1 MRRRTDLG
9 REHPA
14 LVGRGSGP
22 IPRSTNPGAASILS
36 DLLRRRVIFLLGKGG
51 VGTTSVSGALALAA
65 SESGNSV
72 LAMETDT
79 RAPMA
84 NAFAIKPAFE
94 PVMVS
99 EQLFEMV
106 LEGRHAL
113 EEYLKLVIPA
123 RAVMRA
129 VFASRLYQFFVN
141 AAPGLKELMMLGKV
155 YYEAERKLGG
165 REHWDLIVVDGPASG
180 QALSLLKM
188 PTAARQTFGD
198 SVVGREAGNISRAL
212 RDEAE
217 TAVVLVTTPEPLP
230 ISETLE
236 TAATLHEIGIRPGAI
251 IFNRSRAPNFSN
263 RDVVK
268 LREHLIATGNASD
281 AEYFG
286 KIAKSELDRASQ
298 AKKALA
304 QLHGETSA
312 PVIELPL
319 MHGLSGGELVR
330 AIARELLANPAGK
343 SSKQALHI

>member
-1 MRRRTDLG
+1 MLA
-9 REHPA
+9 E
-14 LVGRGSGP
+14 
-22 IPRSTNPGAASILS
+22 
-36 DLLRRRVIFLLGKGG
+36 LLHRRVIFLLGKGG
-51 VGTTSVSGALALAA
+51 VGTTSVSAALALAA
-65 SESGNSV
+65 SEAGNSV

-84 NAFAIKPAFE
+84 NAFGVKPAFE
-94 PVMVS
+94 PEMVS
-99 EQLFEMV
+99 ERLFEMV

-155 YYEAERKLGG
+155 YYEAERKLAG

-198 SVVGREAGNISRAL
+198 SVVGREAANIARAL
-212 RDEAE
+212 RDATE
-217 TAVVLVTTPEPLP
+217 TAVVLVTTPEALP

-236 TAATLHEIGIRPGAI
+236 TAHTLRAMEIQPAAV
-251 IFNRSRAPNFSN
+251 IFNRNSTPNFST
-263 RDVVK
+263 REIMK
-268 LREHLIATGNASD
+268 LKEQLIASGKASD
-281 AEYFG
+281 AEYLG
-286 KIAKSELDRASQ
+286 KIAKHELDRASY
-298 AKKALA
+298 ARKAFA
-304 QLHGETSA
+304 QLRAETSA

-319 MHGLSGGELVR
+319 MRGVSSRELVR
-330 AIARELLANPAGK
+330 ALAPQLQE
-343 SSKQALHI
+343 SRSDRV

>member
-1 MRRRTDLG
+1 M
-9 REHPA
+9 
-14 LVGRGSGP
+14 
-22 IPRSTNPGAASILS
+22 LS
-36 DLLRRRVIFLLGKGG
+36 DLLRRRVVFLLGKGG
-51 VGTTSVSGALALAA
+51 VGTTSISAALALAA
-65 SESGNSV
+65 SDSGNSV
-72 LAMETDT
+72 LAMETDS

-84 NAFAIKPAFE
+84 NAFGVKPEFE

-99 EQLFEMV
+99 DHLFAMV

-129 VFASRLYQFFVN
+129 VFSSRLYHFFVN
-141 AAPGLKELMMLGKV
+141 AAPGLKELMMLGKI

-165 REHWDLIVVDGPASG
+165 RDHWDLIVVDGPASG

-198 SVVGREAGNISRAL
+198 SVVGREAANISRAL
-212 RDEAE
+212 RDEGE

-236 TAATLHEIGIRPGAI
+236 TAATMGESGIKPAAI

-263 RDVVK
+263 RDVAK
-268 LREHLIATGNASD
+268 LKEHLIATGKTSD
-281 AEYFG
+281 SEYLS
-286 KIAKSELDRASQ
+286 KIAKSELDRARQ
-298 AKKALA
+298 ADKALA
-304 QLHGETSA
+304 QLRAETSA

-319 MHGLSGGELVR
+319 MRGVSGSELVR
-330 AIARELLANPAGK
+330 ALARELAANAVEK
-343 SSKQALHI
+343 SSNRAARA

>member
-1 MRRRTDLG
+1 
-9 REHPA
+9 
-14 LVGRGSGP
+14 
-22 IPRSTNPGAASILS
+22 
-36 DLLRRRVIFLLGKGG
+36 
-51 VGTTSVSGALALAA
+51 
-65 SESGNSV
+65 
-72 LAMETDT
+72 METDT

-84 NAFAIKPAFE
+84 NAFDIKPAFE

-165 REHWDLIVVDGPASG
+165 REHWDLVVVDGPASG

-236 TAATLHEIGIRPGAI
+236 TAAALRGIGIKPAAI
-251 IFNRSRAPNFSN
+251 IFNRSQRPSFSI
-263 RDVVK
+263 RDVAK
-268 LREHLIATGNASD
+268 LKEHLVANGNASD
-281 AEYFG
+281 AEYLAR
-286 KIAKSELDRASQ
+286 IAKSELDRAHQ
-298 AKKALA
+298 ADKALA
-304 QLHGETSA
+304 LLREETSA
-312 PVIELPL
+312 PMIELPL
-319 MHGLSGGELVR
+319 MRGVSGGQLARTLAHELRGNSVV
-330 AIARELLANPAGK
+330 K
-343 SSKQALHI
+343 SSTSSVHV

>member
-1 MRRRTDLG
+1 MRA
-9 REHPA
+9 PSA
-14 LVGRGSGP
+14 L
-22 IPRSTNPGAASILS
+22 A
-36 DLLRRRVIFLLGKGG
+36 DLLRRRVVFLLGKGG
-51 VGTTSVSGALALAA
+51 VGTTSVSAALALAA
-65 SESGNSV
+65 SDAGNSV

-84 NAFAIKPAFE
+84 HALEVKAAFE

-99 EQLFEMV
+99 ERLFEMV

-129 VFASRLYQFFVN
+129 VFSSRLYQFFVN

-165 REHWDLIVVDGPASG
+165 RDHWNLIVVDGPASG

-198 SVVGREAGNISRAL
+198 SVVGREAANISRAL
-212 RDEAE
+212 RDQNE

-236 TAATLHEIGIRPGAI
+236 TAATLREAGIQTAAI
-251 IFNRSRAPNFSN
+251 IFNRVRAPNFSS
-263 RDVVK
+263 RDVAK
-268 LREHLIATGNASD
+268 LKEHLIAAGNASD
-281 AEYFG
+281 ADYLG
-286 KIAKSELDRASQ
+286 KIAAGELDRASQ
-298 AKKALA
+298 AEKALA
-304 QLHGETSA
+304 QLRAETSA
-312 PVIELPL
+312 PTIELPV
-319 MHGLSGGELVR
+319 MRGVSGGALARALAAEL
-330 AIARELLANPAGK
+330 AASPAEK
-343 SSKQALHI
+343 SSKRVARI

>member
-1 MRRRTDLG
+1 M
-9 REHPA
+9 
-14 LVGRGSGP
+14 
-22 IPRSTNPGAASILS
+22 
-36 DLLRRRVIFLLGKGG
+36 IFLLGKGG
-51 VGTTSVSGALALAA
+51 VGTTTVSAALALAA
-65 SESGNSV
+65 SDCRNSV
-72 LAMETDT
+72 LAMETDI

-84 NAFAIKPAFE
+84 NAFGIKPAFE

-99 EQLFEMV
+99 DQLFGMV

-141 AAPGLKELMMLGKV
+141 AAPGLKELMMLGKI

-198 SVVGREAGNISRAL
+198 SVVGREAANISRAL

-230 ISETLE
+230 ISETME
-236 TAATLHEIGIRPGAI
+236 TAQTLSEIGIKPAAI
-251 IFNRSRAPNFSN
+251 IFNRSRTPNFSA
-263 RDVVK
+263 RDVMK
-268 LREHLIATGNASD
+268 LKENLTAAGNASE

-286 KIAKSELDRASQ
+286 KIAKSELERASY

-304 QLHGETSA
+304 QLRAETSA
-312 PVIELPL
+312 PVMELPL

-330 AIARELLANPAGK
+330 AIARELAPNPVEK
-343 SSKQALHI
+343 SSRHTASV

>member
-1 MRRRTDLG
+1 MLPD
-9 REHPA
+9 
-14 LVGRGSGP
+14 LVGR
-22 IPRSTNPGAASILS
+22 
-36 DLLRRRVIFLLGKGG
+36 RVVFLLGKGG
-51 VGTTSVSGALALAA
+51 VGTSSVSAALALAA
-65 SESGNSV
+65 SDTGISV
-72 LAMETDT
+72 LAMEMDA

-84 NAFAIKPAFE
+84 SAFGVKAAFE

-99 EQLFEMV
+99 ERLFAMV

-129 VFASRLYQFFVN
+129 VFSSRLYQFFVN
-141 AAPGLKELMMLGKV
+141 AAPGLKELMMLGKI

-165 REHWDLIVVDGPASG
+165 RDHWDLIVVDGPASG

-212 RDEAE
+212 RDENE

-236 TAATLHEIGIRPGAI
+236 TAATLREIGIKPAAI
-251 IFNRSRAPNFSN
+251 IFNRSRTPNFSN
-263 RDVVK
+263 GDVLK
-268 LREHLIATGNASD
+268 LKERLIAAGKASD
-281 AEYFG
+281 ADYLG

-298 AKKALA
+298 ADKALA
-304 QLHGETSA
+304 QLRAETNA
-312 PVIELPL
+312 PVMELPL
-319 MHGLSGGELVR
+319 MSGVSGGELIR
-330 AIARELLANPAGK
+330 ALAHDLAANPVEK
-343 SSKQALHI
+343 SSKRVARV

>member
-1 MRRRTDLG
+1 M
-9 REHPA
+9 
-14 LVGRGSGP
+14 
-22 IPRSTNPGAASILS
+22 LS
-36 DLLRRRVIFLLGKGG
+36 DLFGRRVVFLLGKGG
-51 VGTTSVSGALALAA
+51 VGTSSVSAALALAA
-65 SESGNSV
+65 SDTGISV
-72 LAMETDT
+72 LAMEMDT

-84 NAFAIKPAFE
+84 NAFGVKPAFE

-99 EQLFEMV
+99 ERLFVMV

-129 VFASRLYQFFVN
+129 VFSSRLYQFFVN
-141 AAPGLKELMMLGKV
+141 AAPGLKELMLLGKI

-165 REHWDLIVVDGPASG
+165 RDHWDLIVVDGPASG

-188 PTAARQTFGD
+188 PTAAQQTFGD

-212 RDEAE
+212 RDDRE

-236 TAATLHEIGIRPGAI
+236 TAATLREIGIKPAAI
-251 IFNRSRAPNFSN
+251 IFNRTRTPNFSN
-263 RDVVK
+263 RDVAK
-268 LREHLIATGNASD
+268 LKEHLIATGKASD
-281 AEYFG
+281 AEYLG

-298 AKKALA
+298 ADKALA
-304 QLHGETSA
+304 ELRAETSA

-319 MHGLSGGELVR
+319 MGGFSGGELIR
-330 AIARELLANPAGK
+330 ALAQDFATNPVEK
-343 SSKQALHI
+343 SSKRAARV

>member
-1 MRRRTDLG
+1 
-9 REHPA
+9 
-14 LVGRGSGP
+14 
-22 IPRSTNPGAASILS
+22 
-36 DLLRRRVIFLLGKGG
+36 
-51 VGTTSVSGALALAA
+51 
-65 SESGNSV
+65 
-72 LAMETDT
+72 METDT

-84 NAFAIKPAFE
+84 NAFWIKPSFE

-123 RAVMRA
+123 RALMRA
-129 VFASRLYQFFVN
+129 VFSSRLYQFFVN

-165 REHWDLIVVDGPASG
+165 RDHWDLIVVDGPASG

-188 PTAARQTFGD
+188 PTAAKQTFGD

-212 RDEAE
+212 RDEGE
-217 TAVVLVTTPEPLP
+217 TAVVLVTTPEPQS

-236 TAATLHEIGIRPGAI
+236 TAATLREIGIKPAAI
-251 IFNRSRAPNFSN
+251 IFNRSRTPNFSN

-268 LREHLIATGNASD
+268 LKEHLVATGKASD
-281 AEYFG
+281 AEYLT
-286 KIAKSELDRASQ
+286 KIARSELDRASQ
-298 AKKALA
+298 AGKALA
-304 QLHGETSA
+304 HLRAELSI

-319 MHGLSGGELVR
+319 MRGVSGSELVG
-330 AIARELLANPAGK
+330 ALAHELAVNSVEK
-343 SSKQALHI
+343 SSKRVAGA